1 MPIEEKETG
10 AKDVLLFSEL
20 YGNMDPTLQLEQET
34 SSLNTGI
41 QRSSATLSKSSHRQ
55 NNCDIQSA
63 TEPEVYKQRQRF
75 GGVNQ
80 LNAGIPAPPPGAP
93 KQQDVDVCST
103 YLPDGRLNTYNGQ
116 QPNARF
122 NEKGQRIL
130 PGGGGGARFIPPE
143 EYKEFLQLGH
153 GGVFDLDLDCID
165 VAPWRQPNVDQSAY
179 FNYGLDERRWRK
191 YVKGIRKARMEQH
204 LNNKIETYTVEFN
217 STDTDLPVEV
227 RRAISGWE
235 HYTKLDSSQTESQA
249 SPLFKSVPTFYEQKH
264 TNDTKLESRQIIK
277 AANAINVNLSDEVR
291 APERN
296 DHAGRADL
304 VELQRR
310 VESLQH
316 EYKQLLQTGSLT
328 PEKNLIM
335 QQEMLKVKM
344 QIMHGTGFS

>member
-1 MPIEEKETG
+1 
-10 AKDVLLFSEL
+10 
-20 YGNMDPTLQLEQET
+20 
-34 SSLNTGI
+34 
-41 QRSSATLSKSSHRQ
+41 
-55 NNCDIQSA
+55 
-63 TEPEVYKQRQRF
+63 VYKQRQRF

-249 SPLFKSVPTFYEQKH
+249 SPLFKSVPTFYEQNH